1 MSHSRLILVT
11 GLPGTG
17 KSTLARALSRSLRL
31 PLLAKDSIKEPLM
44 RVLASRV
51 VPSRQLSDAAFAIL
65 FACVQDC
72 LASGAG
78 VVLEGNFRS
87 GEHEP
92 AIRAALPDPAPSI
105 AQILC
110 RLPESQRQSRLAL
123 RRSDNTRHPGHQ
135 PVDEAARPAACD
147 AFLELPGQRLTL
159 DTGAAPEAVEQLAL
173 SELTDWMRA
182 DVQRRAAHA

>member
-17 KSTLARALSRSLRL
+17 KSTLARALARSLHL
-31 PLLAKDSIKEPLM
+31 PLLAKDSIKEPLL
-44 RVLASRV
+44 RVLAPRA
-51 VPSRQLSDAAFAIL
+51 VPSRQLSDAAFAIV
-65 FACVQDC
+65 FACLQDC
-72 LASGAG
+72 LAGAGG

-92 AIRAALPDPAPSI
+92 ALQAALPDPAPSI

-123 RRSDNTRHPGHQ
+123 RQSDNTRHPGHQ
-135 PVDEAARPAACD
+135 PGDEAARPAACD
-147 AFLELPGQRLTL
+147 AFLGLPGRRLL
-159 DTGAAPEAVEQLAL
+159 LHTGAAPQVAEQLAL

-182 DVQRRAAHA
+182 DAQRSTAHA